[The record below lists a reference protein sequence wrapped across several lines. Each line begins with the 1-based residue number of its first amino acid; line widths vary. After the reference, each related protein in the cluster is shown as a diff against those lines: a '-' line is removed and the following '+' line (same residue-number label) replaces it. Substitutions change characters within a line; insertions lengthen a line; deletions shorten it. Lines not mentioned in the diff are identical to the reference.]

1 MLAVAGSS
9 WLKGVFSRPGPQE
22 PNKGL
27 PGQSGENP
35 KRPLVGEKAAS
46 PMEMESPEGQVAKL

>member
-1 MLAVAGSS
+1 MLAVAGNA
-9 WLKGVFSRPGPQE
+9 WLKWVFSRPGPQE

-46 PMEMESPEGQVAKL
+46 PMEMESPEG